1 MNILDF
7 ILAKLKHRNNKVD
20 DPCPLGSTEVTT
32 ILSLIQS
39 WDSRFKRI
47 EKLLF
52 CLFLVMTAMGCAKL
66 FEDNIQ
72 VKNLSNQAIE
82 RIKILNT
89 QYCSEE
95 NTEFRRLLI
104 AVIRLELPYYPK
116 DGLCNLEDSLD
127 KFLNK

>member
-1 MNILDF
+1 MNIVDF
-7 ILAKLKHRNNKVD
+7 ILAKLKRNKSD
-20 DPCPLGSTEVTT
+20 DLCPLRKTEVTS
-32 ILSLIQS
+32 ILGLIQS
-39 WDSRFKRI
+39 WDSRFRRI

-52 CLFLVMTAMGCAKL
+52 CLFLVMTAIGCARL
-66 FEDNIQ
+66 FEDNMQ

-89 QYCSEE
+89 QYCSEQ

>member
-1 MNILDF
+1 MNTIDF
-7 ILAKLKHRNNKVD
+7 ILTKLRHNKKD
-20 DPCPLGSTEVTT
+20 DPCPLGNAEVTG

-39 WDSRFKRI
+39 WDNRFRRI

-52 CLFLVMTAMGCAKL
+52 CLFLVMTAMGCARF
-66 FEDNIQ
+66 FENSVQ
-72 VKNLSNQAIE
+72 VKDLSNQAIE

-116 DGLCNLEDSLD
+116 DGLCNLEESID

>member
-1 MNILDF
+1 MNIVDF
-7 ILAKLKHRNNKVD
+7 ILAKLKSNKSD
-20 DPCPLGSTEVTT
+20 DLCPLGKTEVTS
-32 ILSLIQS
+32 ILGLIQS
-39 WDSRFKRI
+39 WDSRFRRI

-52 CLFLVMTAMGCAKL
+52 CLFLVMTAIGCARL
-66 FEDNIQ
+66 FEDNMQ

-89 QYCSEE
+89 QYCSEQ